1 MKTKTILLALMA
13 VVLSVGFSACGDD
26 EIAPSNG
33 GNTGN
38 GEPSP
43 QEQVATTSVTG
54 GVYDISAT
62 SASFTG
68 YVNLTPT
75 ELTTATFGI
84 IWGAVEDL
92 KWDNKAG
99 YATSRELETNK
110 YSVTTHDL
118 KPENKYFY
126 RSYVCLNGNTYV
138 YGAVKSFTT
147 AQHAAQ
153 TPYVLWCNS
162 NTTLYFVC
170 SDSFLEVGNTHN
182 SQTITALWYGDD
194 IVAQST
200 DNPAWTSIRSSIK
213 HVVFEESFKEI
224 KPKSLKS
231 WFSSAKNLSSIDG
244 LEYLNTS
251 EATDMRGMFMDCSS
265 LTSLNI
271 SHFDTQNVKNM
282 SSMFG
287 GCSKLTSLDV
297 SHFDTQ
303 NVTSMQCIFYDCSS
317 LTSLDVSHFDTK
329 NVTDMRS
336 MFWGCNSL
344 TSLDVS
350 HFDTKNV
357 TKMRYMFD
365 FCRKLTSLDVSHFD
379 TQNVTGMSGMFRN
392 CRSLTS
398 LDVSHFNTQNV
409 TDMGQMFS
417 ECSNLTSLD
426 VSHFN
431 TQNVTDMWQ
440 MFSECR
446 SLMSLDVSHFDT
458 QNVTDMSYMF
468 SGCGGLTSLDV
479 SHFDTQ
485 NVENMSSMFYGCS
498 KLTTLYCND
507 TWSCQNSGLMFG
519 SCVNLVGAIAYDA
532 YKTDATYA
540 NPDTGYFTRK

>member
-33 GNTGN
+33 GGNGN

-43 QEQVATTSVTG
+43 QEQVASTSVTG

-62 SASFTG
+62 SATFTG

-75 ELTTATFGI
+75 ELATATFGI
-84 IWGAVEDL
+84 IWGTEEDL
-92 KWDNKAG
+92 KWGNKAG
-99 YATSRELETNK
+99 YATSRDLETNK
-110 YSVTTHDL
+110 YTVTTHDL

-147 AQHAAQ
+147 Q
-153 TPYVLWCNS
+153 TLQIELQTGEASDVGQASATLSASVQNFSSELSVSFLSIIWGTNEDLNWENKISYASCHKLEDGNYSVSASRLSPETKYYYRAYCNVRGKYFYGDVKSFTTTPEPEKAPYALWCRS
-162 NTTLYFVC
+162 NTTLYFIG
-170 SDSFLEVGNTHN
+170 SDVTLEVGSTYDN
-182 SQTITALWYGDD
+182 QTITSLWKGND

-200 DNPAWTSIRSSIK
+200 DNPAWESILRNVT

-224 KPKSLKS
+224 KPKNLSH
-231 WFSSAKNLSSIDG
+231 WFYSAEILSSIYG

-251 EATDMRGMFMDCSS
+251 E
-265 LTSLNI
+265 
-271 SHFDTQNVKNM
+271 
-282 SSMFG
+282 
-287 GCSKLTSLDV
+287 
-297 SHFDTQ
+297 
-303 NVTSMQCIFYDCSS
+303 
-317 LTSLDVSHFDTK
+317 
-329 NVTDMRS
+329 
-336 MFWGCNSL
+336 
-344 TSLDVS
+344 
-350 HFDTKNV
+350 
-357 TKMRYMFD
+357 
-365 FCRKLTSLDVSHFD
+365 
-379 TQNVTGMSGMFRN
+379 
-392 CRSLTS
+392 
-398 LDVSHFNTQNV
+398 V
-409 TDMGQMFS
+409 TDMGSMFS
-417 ECSNLTSLD
+417 YCYNLT
-426 VSHFN
+426 
-431 TQNVTDMWQ
+431 
-440 MFSECR
+440 
-446 SLMSLDVSHFDT
+446 SLDVSHFDT

-485 NVENMSSMFYGCS
+485 NVTNMYCMFGGCI
-498 KLTTLYCND
+498 KLTTIYCND

-519 SCVNLVGAIAYDA
+519 SCGNLVGTIAFDE